1 MPLSDLQI
9 DRYLRQIILP
19 EVGGRGQEKL
29 LRSRVLVVGVGGLG
43 SPAALYLAA
52 AGVGTLGLVDGDLVE
67 RSNLQRQVLHSTSRL
82 GQAKV
87 ESARV
92 LLADINP
99 EVKIEVYPYRLSA
112 KNAEAIIA
120 QYDVIIDGT
129 DNFPSRYLLNDA
141 CVLAGKPL
149 VHGSLLRWD
158 GQVTVFW
165 PGRGPCYRCLF
176 PNPPAEGLLPTCQE
190 AGIMGAVAGVIG
202 TLQALEAIKIIL
214 GAGEPLVGRLL
225 LLSGQSAKWD
235 EVRLER
241 DPHCAICGEHPT
253 LTGLKE
259 EAFDNCS

>member
-87 ESARV
+87 ESAR
-92 LLADINP
+92 LLLTDINP
-99 EVKIEVYPYRLSA
+99 EVKIEVHPYRLSA
-112 KNAEAIIA
+112 QNAEAIIP

-176 PNPPAEGLLPTCQE
+176 PSPPAEGLLPTCQE

-225 LLSGQSAKWD
+225 LFSGQSAKW
-235 EVRLER
+235 EKVRLER
-241 DPHCAICGEHPT
+241 DPHCVICGEHPT

-259 EAFDNCS
+259 ESFNNCS